1 MYYRQLSVD
10 IKMKNYKINIS
21 FVSPELRMAELVLIQ
36 RILIGFEAILD
47 NTFHIGLEPALIY
60 RILIGFEALL

>member
-1 MYYRQLSVD
+1 
-10 IKMKNYKINIS
+10 MKNYKIKIS

-60 RILIGFEALL
+60 RILIGF